1 MNNYPYTY
9 IKINF
14 GAIYT
19 CEGEKVT
26 QKRLWLESLPNILFL
41 MFNSLDI
48 VFVIEVTT
56 EKSRRFDIGKSV
68 ASSSCQ
74 SIRHFREK
82 LSPVNFHKDLRNCY

>member
-1 MNNYPYTY
+1 MNNYPYKY

-26 QKRLWLESLPNILFL
+26 QKPLWVESLPNILFL
-41 MFNSLDI
+41 LFNFLDI

-56 EKSRRFDIGKSV
+56 EMSRRFDVGKSV
-68 ASSSCQ
+68 AFSSRQ
-74 SIRHFREK
+74 SIRHFRTDEK
-82 LSPVNFHKDLRNCY
+82 N

>member
-1 MNNYPYTY
+1 MNYYPYTY

-26 QKRLWLESLPNILFL
+26 QKRLWVESLPNILFL
-41 MFNSLDI
+41 MFNFLDI

-56 EKSRRFDIGKSV
+56 EKSRRFNVGKSV

-74 SIRHFREK
+74 SIRHFRTDK
-82 LSPVNFHKDLRNCY
+82 KN